1 MKLKSKIVYLALAV
15 AGLFASCS
23 KDFLDR
29 PPLSEISTENFY
41 QTTSDLK
48 LATAALYAGTPWA
61 DWTYS
66 SYLTIGDVMSGNMV
80 LGWNDDAI
88 QLNTFSVTGL
98 NNAVRA
104 NWSGMYK
111 VIAHCNT
118 TINSIT
124 AKTPA
129 SVPDVYKN
137 AAIAEAKFIRAYAY
151 YNLAVLWGDVPIIED
166 NTTLINSPLVP
177 RNNANDVYQFIVN
190 DLTFAVNNLPPAFG
204 SEWEKGRVTTWSA
217 QGLLAKVFLSWSG
230 LKTAGNGQRDQQLL
244 DNAKLLAGNV
254 CKNSGL
260 ELMANY
266 ADLFKTKNNYNDEA
280 LFALRWDPSVGSWLE
295 GNMLQIYSPG
305 GTEIAADGQ
314 AGWFGIG
321 PTYDMYLQYSA
332 DDTIRRKATY
342 MLKGDFYPELNAAGG
357 GFTYKGDAGL
367 KKHIIGTK
375 KDNNASI
382 MTLTSSAEHNALLR
396 LADVYLV
403 YAEAILGNNA
413 TTSDADA
420 LMYFNKVR
428 TRAGVQ
434 PVSSLNA
441 DVILKERR
449 IELAAESQT
458 WFDLVSLSYY
468 NPQKAIAYL
477 NSQQRVTFTYNNGV
491 ATPGNPFGI
500 ITPATIN
507 SFKLPIPSSEIT
519 ANPKLSEPAV
529 PYSF

>member
-1 MKLKSKIVYLALAV
+1 MKLKSKIFYLALIIV
-15 AGLFASCS
+15 GIFTSCS

-29 PPLSEISTENFY
+29 PPLAEISTENFY

-98 NNAVRA
+98 NNAVRS

-118 TINSIT
+118 TINTIN

-129 SVPDVYKN
+129 TVPDLDKN
-137 AAIAEAKFIRAYAY
+137 AAIAEARFIRGYAY

-166 NTTLINSPLVP
+166 NTKLICSPLVP
-177 RNNANDVYQFIVN
+177 RNKANDVYQFVVN
-190 DLTFAVNNLPPAFG
+190 DLVYAAANLPIAG
-204 SEWEKGRVTTWSA
+204 AAWEKGRVTTWSA
-217 QGLLAKVFLSWSG
+217 QGLLAKVFLTWSG
-230 LKTAGNGQRDQQLL
+230 LKTAGNCQRDQQLL
-244 DNAKLLAGNV
+244 DNAKILAGNV

-260 ELMANY
+260 ELMDNY

-280 LFALRWDPSVGSWLE
+280 LFALRWDPSVGGWLD

-305 GTEIAADGQ
+305 GTEISADGS

-321 PTYDMYLQYSA
+321 PTYDMYLLYSA
-332 DDTIRRKATY
+332 NDTIRRKATY
-342 MLKGDFYPELNAAGG
+342 MLRGDYYPELNAVGG
-357 GFTYKGDAGL
+357 GFTYKGDTGL

-403 YAEAILGNNA
+403 YAEAVLGNNA

-428 TRAGVQ
+428 TRAGIE
-434 PVSSLNA
+434 PVSSLDV

-449 IELAAESQT
+449 IELAAEGQS
-458 WFDLVSLSYY
+458 WFDLVRLSYY
-468 NPQKAIAYL
+468 NPQKAIAFL
-477 NSQQRVTFTYNNGV
+477 NNQQRVAFSYSSDGV
-491 ATPGNPFGI
+491 ATKADPFGI

-519 ANPKLSEPAV
+519 ANPRLSEPPV
-529 PYSF
+529 SYSF

>member
-1 MKLKSKIVYLALAV
+1 MKFKSKIFYLALAV
-15 AGLFASCS
+15 AGIFASCS

-48 LATAALYAGTPWA
+48 LATAALYAGSPWA
-61 DWTYS
+61 DWTYN
-66 SYLTIGDVMSGNMV
+66 SYLPIGDVMSGNMA
-80 LGWNDDAI
+80 LGWNDDAV

-98 NNAVRA
+98 NGAVIA
-104 NWSGMYK
+104 NWKSMYK

-118 TINSIT
+118 TINSINT
-124 AKTPA
+124 KTPA
-129 SVPDVYKN
+129 SVPDSYKN

-151 YNLAVLWGDVPIIED
+151 YNLVLLWGDVPIIED
-166 NTTLINSPLVP
+166 NTKLINSPLVN
-177 RNNANDVYQFIVN
+177 RNLANDVYQFVVN
-190 DLTFAVNNLPPAFG
+190 DLTYAVLHLPITG
-204 SEWEKGRVTTWSA
+204 GDWEKGRVNTWSA
-217 QGLLAKVFLSWSG
+217 QGLLAKVYLTWSG
-230 LKTAGNGQRDQQLL
+230 LKSTGNGQRDQQLL
-244 DNAKLLAGNV
+244 DNAKILASSV

-260 ELMANY
+260 QLMDNY

-280 LFALRWDPSVGSWLE
+280 LFALRWDPSVGDWLA
-295 GNMLQIYSPG
+295 GNMLQIYSSG
-305 GTEIAADGQ
+305 GTEISADGS

-321 PTYDMYLQYSA
+321 PTYNMFLQYSA

-342 MLKGDFYPELNAAGG
+342 MLRGDYYPELNAAGG

-375 KDNNASI
+375 KDNNVPI

-403 YAEAILGNNA
+403 YAETILGNNA

-428 TRAGVQ
+428 TRAGIH
-434 PVSSLNA
+434 PVNSLNVDA
-441 DVILKERR
+441 IQKERR
-449 IELAAESQT
+449 IELAAEGQS

-468 NPQKAIAYL
+468 NPQKAIDFL
-477 NSQQRVTFTYNNGV
+477 NNQQRVTFTYNKGV

-519 ANPKLSEPAV
+519 ANPKLSQPAV